1 MRNEVLTQAK
11 RIVVKIGSSLVS
23 SREAGLE
30 PDRIDRLAE
39 DLAALRAAGRDV
51 LVVSSGAIVS
61 GIKKLSLK
69 EYPKSLPVKQAA
81 AAVGQSRLMWA
92 YEKSFER
99 LGIKVAQILLTHD
112 DLADRRR
119 FLNAR
124 HTLAALIEFQVIP
137 IINENDTVAVDEI
150 RVGDNDTLAAEVAH
164 LVDADLLVIL
174 SDIDGLF
181 TEDPRKNPS
190 AELIPLIAEITDDIE
205 RRAGISTTFG
215 STGGMATKVRAAKK
229 VGEYGVA
236 TLIVNGQTKGLLPHI
251 LLGNNPGGSLF
262 LPKARRMNSRKHWIG
277 YTLRA
282 RGAIS
287 LDQGAVD
294 ALTKRGKSLLASGIV
309 TVTGSFEA
317 GDPIS
322 CLDPD
327 GKEFAKGLVNCSSD
341 TLIKIKGLKTAEI
354 QQRLGPQEYEEVIH
368 RACWAVPST
377 PFTMVMWRL
386 RARRVRCSH
395 STEWS

>member
-327 GKEFAKGLVNCSSD
+327 GKEFARGLVNCSSD

-368 RACWAVPST
+368 RDNLVI
-377 PFTMVMWRL
+377 L
-386 RARRVRCSH
+386 
-395 STEWS
+395 

>member
-1 MRNEVLTQAK
+1 MRNEVLKQAT

-99 LGIKVAQILLTHD
+99 LGIKVAQILLTHH

-124 HTLAALIEFQVIP
+124 HTLTALIEFQVIP

-215 STGGMATKVRAAKK
+215 STGGMATKVRAAKN

-251 LLGNNPGGSLF
+251 LLGHNPGGSLF
-262 LPKARRMNSRKHWIG
+262 LAKARRMNSRKHWIG

-309 TVTGSFEA
+309 TVAGSFEA

-322 CLDPD
+322 CLDPG

-341 TLIKIKGLKTAEI
+341 TLMKIKGLKTAEI
-354 QQRLGPQEYEEVIH
+354 QARLGPQEYEEVIH
-368 RACWAVPST
+368 RDNLVI
-377 PFTMVMWRL
+377 L
-386 RARRVRCSH
+386 
-395 STEWS
+395 

>member
-1 MRNEVLTQAK
+1 MRDEVLKQAK
-11 RIVVKIGSSLVS
+11 RVVVKIGSSLVS
-23 SREAGLE
+23 SREAGLQPE
-30 PDRIDRLAE
+30 RIDCLAE
-39 DLAALRAAGRDV
+39 DLAALRSGGREV
-51 LVVSSGAIVS
+51 LIVSSGAIVS

-81 AAVGQSRLMWA
+81 AAVGQSWLMWA

-99 LGIKVAQILLTHD
+99 LGLKVAQILLTHQ

-124 HTLAALIEFQVIP
+124 HTLAALIEFQVVP
-137 IINENDTVAVDEI
+137 IINENDTVAVDGI
-150 RVGDNDTLAAEVAH
+150 RVGDNDTLAAEVAL

-181 TEDPRKNPS
+181 TEDPRKVPS
-190 AELIPLIAEITDDIE
+190 AELIPLITEITDDIE
-205 RRAGISTTFG
+205 RRAGVSNTFG
-215 STGGMATKVRAAKK
+215 ATGGMATKVRAAKK

-236 TLIVNGQTKGLLPHI
+236 TLIVNGQTPGLLPKI
-251 LLGNNPGGSLF
+251 LSGDPGGSLF
-262 LPKARRMNSRKHWIG
+262 LAKSRRMTSRKHWIG

-322 CLDPD
+322 CLNPD

-341 TLIKIKGLKTAEI
+341 TLLKIKGLKTTEI

-368 RACWAVPST
+368 RDNLVI
-377 PFTMVMWRL
+377 L
-386 RARRVRCSH
+386 
-395 STEWS
+395 